1 MSSIQTLVRGRAADL
16 GDGFTVLRVL
26 PHAARR
32 AVGPFVF
39 VDHFGPAVLA
49 PGRGMDVRPHP
60 HIGLATVTYLFDGAV
75 LHRDSIGSVQ
85 RIEPGAVNWMVAGR
99 GIVHSERS
107 PDEERRRGHVLH
119 GVQTWVALPVEREEV
134 APSFAHH
141 AAATLPLIE
150 RPGARIHLLVGRAFG
165 HTSPVAVFS
174 DTLYCALELYA
185 DAQVSL
191 PPEHAERAV
200 YVVDGRVAVDG
211 EPVEAGQLAVLEGS
225 ATVELAARR
234 PARVMLL
241 GGDPLGERIVWWN
254 FVASTRDRIEA
265 ASAEWL
271 RYASGSAQFARVPG
285 DAEFIP
291 LPAR

>member
-1 MSSIQTLVRGRAADL
+1 MSSIETLVRGRAADL

-75 LHRDSIGSVQ
+75 IHRDSIGSVQ

-119 GVQTWVALPVEREEV
+119 GMQTWVALPVEHEED
-134 APSFAHH
+134 APFFEHY
-141 AAATLPLIE
+141 AAAALPRIE
-150 RPGARIHLLVGRAFG
+150 RAGARIHLLIGRAFG
-165 HTSPVAVFS
+165 EHSPVATLS
-174 DTLYCALELYA
+174 DTLYCALELDA
-185 DAQVSL
+185 EAQVSL

-200 YVVDGRVAVDG
+200 YVVEGRVTIDG
-211 EPVEAGQLAVLEGS
+211 EPVAAGQLAVLAASG
-225 ATVELAARR
+225 TVELAARR
-234 PARVMLL
+234 PARAMLL
-241 GGDPLGERIVWWN
+241 GGAPLGHRCVWWN
-254 FVASTRDRIEA
+254 FVSSRPERIEQA
-265 ASAEWL
+265 KADWT
-271 RYASGSAQFARVPG
+271 AQRIG
-285 DAEFIP
+285 RIEGETEFIP
-291 LPAR
+291 LPQR